1 MINLYNNRNAIKRI
15 IVVVSFLIGIFSLIY
30 TNSLVSQLAASE
42 QKQIDFFA
50 KAQKLIVSPDTNMTV
65 SPDLNFLLMEIVNAN
80 QTIPVILTDQDK
92 NPIDYRNLEVP
103 SGLNAEEEKSYLMN
117 WLKDMSKDYPPI
129 LVDYGENW
137 IQYIYYTN
145 SPLVKRLK
153 YYPYIQV
160 ITLAVLAGL
169 AYLTFDASRRA
180 EENRVWV
187 GLAKETAHQLG
198 TPISSLMAWV
208 EFFRSDTEKYDE
220 NITKE
225 IEKDIK
231 RLETITARF
240 SSIGSVPTM
249 QKVDLKLLINNIIE
263 YLSSRISQKVKIK
276 IESNPEKNYE
286 VELNIPLF
294 EWVIEN
300 LCKNAVDAMSGS
312 GKIDIFL
319 DESPDKQKV
328 WIDVRDTGKGIEK
341 HNYKNIFQAGY
352 TTKKRGW
359 GLGLTLAKRIIEQ
372 YHEGKIFVKHSEIGK
387 GTTFRII
394 LNK

>member
-1 MINLYNNRNAIKRI
+1 M
-15 IVVVSFLIGIFSLIY
+15 Y

-50 KAQKLIVSPDTNMTV
+50 KAQKFIVAPDTNMTV
-65 SPDLNFLLMEIVNAN
+65 SADLNFLLMEIINAN
-80 QTIPVILTDQDK
+80 QTIPVILTDQDQ
-92 NPIDYRNLEVP
+92 NPIDYRNLDIP
-103 SGLNAEEEKSYLMN
+103 SGLNAEGERKFLIKSI
-117 WLKDMSKDYPPI
+117 KDMSKDYTPI

-137 IQYIYYTN
+137 IHYIYYTN
-145 SPLVKRLK
+145 STLVKQLK
-153 YYPYIQV
+153 YYPYLQI
-160 ITLAVLAGL
+160 IMLAVLAGL

-208 EFFRSDTEKYDE
+208 EFFRSDSEKYDE
-220 NITKE
+220 SITVE

-240 SSIGSVPTM
+240 SSIGSIPTM
-249 QKVDLKLLINNIIE
+249 QKVDLKSLIYSIIQ
-263 YLSSRISQKVKIK
+263 YLSTRISQKVKIK
-276 IESNPEKNYE
+276 IEAIPEKNYE
-286 VELNIPLF
+286 VQLNIPLF

-300 LCKNAVDAMSGS
+300 LCKNAVDAMTGS
-312 GKIDIFL
+312 GRIEIL
-319 DESPDKQKV
+319 IDESPDKQKI
-328 WIDVRDTGKGIEK
+328 WIDISDTGKGLEK
-341 HNYKNIFQAGY
+341 SAYKTIFQAGY

-387 GTTFRII
+387 GTTFRIV